1 MTKNDDILII
11 ENLIAGYNG
20 NVILDSICLNVI
32 KGEICCVIGEEGSGK
47 STLLKAITQQIP
59 HKGTIRYHSTILNK
73 IPTSD
78 MNNLGIDFI
87 SQGGNILKGFTV
99 EEHIRLALSGKPK
112 VEIELVW
119 HEIENSFLQIKK
131 LRKQI
136 AGRLSGGERM
146 LLSLSCLLT
155 TDADLWILD
164 EPTAGLAPDISGHI
178 EAFLLKMTATQNK
191 TILLMEHNYDFAFKV
206 SNSIVTLKEGKLSNK
221 YLSDVFREESFVD
234 EKLYDL
240 NNLQT

>member
-1 MTKNDDILII
+1 MTKNNDILSI

-20 NVILDSICLNVI
+20 NVILDSINLNVD

-47 STLLKAITQQIP
+47 STLLKAITQQI
-59 HKGTIRYHSTILNK
+59 HHTGTIRYHGKILNK
-73 IPTSD
+73 LSTSD
-78 MNNLGIDFI
+78 MNILGIDFI
-87 SQGGNILKGFTV
+87 TQGGNILKGFTV
-99 EEHIRLALSGKPK
+99 EEHIKLALSGKPK
-112 VEIELVW
+112 VEIELIW
-119 HEIENSFLQIKK
+119 NEIENSFLQIKK

-178 EAFLLKMTATQNK
+178 EAFLLKMSATRNK

-221 YLSDVFREESFVD
+221 YMSDVFREESFID
-234 EKLYDL
+234 EKLYDS
-240 NNLQT
+240 NKLQT

>member
-1 MTKNDDILII
+1 MAKNDDILNI

-20 NVILDSICLNVI
+20 NIILDSISLNVYM
-32 KGEICCVIGEEGSGK
+32 GEICCIIGEEGSGK

-59 HKGTIRYHSTILNK
+59 HRGTIQYYGKILNK

-87 SQGGNILKGFTV
+87 SQGGNILNRFTV
-99 EEHIRLALSGKPK
+99 EEHIKLALSGKSK
-112 VEIELVW
+112 VEIELIW
-119 HEIENSFLQIKK
+119 HEIESYFIQIKK

-155 TDADLWILD
+155 TDANLWILD

-178 EAFLLKMTATQNK
+178 EAFLLKMSATRNK

-206 SNSIVTLKEGKLSNK
+206 SDSIVTLKEGKLSSK
-221 YLSDVFREESFVD
+221 YMPDVFREESFID
-234 EKLYDL
+234 EKLYDSNHL
-240 NNLQT
+240 

>member
-1 MTKNDDILII
+1 MTNDILSIN
-11 ENLIAGYNG
+11 NLIAGYNG
-20 NVILDSICLNVI
+20 NVILDNISLNVD

-47 STLLKAITQQIP
+47 STLLKAIIQQIP
-59 HKGTIRYHSTILNK
+59 HIGMIRYHDKILNE

-99 EEHIRLALSGKPK
+99 EEHIKLALLGKPK
-112 VEIELVW
+112 LEIKLIW
-119 HEIENSFLQIKK
+119 NEIENSFPHIKK
-131 LRKQI
+131 LRQQI

-178 EAFLLKMTATQNK
+178 EAFLLKMSSTRNK
-191 TILLMEHNYDFAFKV
+191 TILLMEHNYDFAFKI

-221 YLSDVFREESFVD
+221 YMSDVFREKGFID
-234 EKLYDL
+234 EKLYDS
-240 NNLQT
+240 NNLLT